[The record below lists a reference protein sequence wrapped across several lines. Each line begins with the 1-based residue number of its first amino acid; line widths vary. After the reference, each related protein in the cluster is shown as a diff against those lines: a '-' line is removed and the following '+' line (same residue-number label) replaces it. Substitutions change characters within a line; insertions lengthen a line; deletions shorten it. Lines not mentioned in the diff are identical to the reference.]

1 MKILHGILLLFLA
14 CVNGIAQERYIKVDN
29 FRSDYVKSRNVEIW
43 LPPGYYE
50 NPGKK
55 YPVLYMHDGQNVF
68 DKKVSGFGVA
78 WEVDSTAE
86 KLITEN
92 KIKPAIIVASWN
104 TNEYRYME
112 YFPEKASEYFT
123 REDKEAMQG
132 LVKLM
137 KVEYN
142 WLADEYLK
150 FMVKELKPY
159 IDKNYRTLT
168 NRENTSVCGSS
179 MGGLISLY
187 AISEYPEVFGQA
199 ACISTH
205 WPLLFDNNNMSPS
218 ESVRKYM
225 KEHLPSPETH
235 RIYFDYGTATL
246 DQYYEVH
253 QQKVD
258 AIMKAKGYTKGKNWV
273 TRKFEGA
280 QHNEQ
285 SWQNRVDVI
294 LEFLYKK

>member
-68 DKKVSGFGVA
+68 NKKVSGFGVA

-123 REDKEAMQG
+123 CEDKEAMQG

-218 ESVRKYM
+218 ESVRKYIE
-225 KEHLPSPETH
+225 KHLPSPKTH